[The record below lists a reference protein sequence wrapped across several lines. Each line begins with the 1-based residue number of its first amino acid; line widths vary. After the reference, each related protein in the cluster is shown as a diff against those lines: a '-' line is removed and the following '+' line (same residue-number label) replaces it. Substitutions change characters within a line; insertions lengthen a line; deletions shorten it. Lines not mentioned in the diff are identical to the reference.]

1 MFTKDYEIAPASD
14 RFTHPEAYG
23 IFQLVL
29 DAPRWRS
36 VTIDLSQAEEATT
49 SAFARLV
56 LLRRELLRRG
66 CDLRLVG
73 LRDRV
78 QKLYKVNRLDD
89 VLPSN

>member
-1 MFTKDYEIAPASD
+1 MFTQEFEIAPKSG
-14 RFTHPEAYG
+14 RFTHPDALG
-23 IFQLVL
+23 IFRSVL
-29 DAPRWRS
+29 DSPRWQS
-36 VTIDLSQAEEATT
+36 VTIDLSSADEATT

-56 LLRRELLRRG
+56 LLRRELLRHG